1 MLKQNVAL
9 LVIESSSDLTAL
21 IGSWRGHVKGC
32 HGNSCSIL
40 DLEGASPSASNPVG
54 CLWSSFTGKSRQPQL
69 GGRLLN
75 IKPQFIGAVLSVL
88 ALTGLGITATT
99 ARAQDAHEDLTSCP
113 GSAPEP
119 GQSAAWSVAF
129 CNRTGHDIVIEF
141 HDNDCPAKD
150 WSRRGDVYQR
160 TLRRGESKSL
170 PLCYANEPPA
180 KKPAPGTPTV
190 RIPGGKGVTTTWTVV
205 GDCGDRSKP
214 LNLDA
219 RSFYDRGEYKTG
231 IILLQ
236 YPSGASHCTSDASV
250 SAAGPATASSQAST
264 QSPPPAPSAAA
275 ASSYAGAATAP
286 QSAAQAQ
293 TPVATH
299 SPIAAPPAVPP
310 APPAVPRGSGP
321 PTLTAGIVTTG
332 LVQHAVQVFAKGGA
346 GYKCNFNLALTFT
359 DGAGW
364 NDKTKVD
371 ITGNDEQVP
380 IVTRKY
386 LKSVSEVKITSN
398 SCAPL

>member
-1 MLKQNVAL
+1 
-9 LVIESSSDLTAL
+9 
-21 IGSWRGHVKGC
+21 
-32 HGNSCSIL
+32 
-40 DLEGASPSASNPVG
+40 
-54 CLWSSFTGKSRQPQL
+54 
-69 GGRLLN
+69 
-75 IKPQFIGAVLSVL
+75 
-88 ALTGLGITATT
+88 
-99 ARAQDAHEDLTSCP
+99 
-113 GSAPEP
+113 
-119 GQSAAWSVAF
+119 
-129 CNRTGHDIVIEF
+129 VIEF

-150 WSRRGDVYQR
+150 WGRRGDVYQR

-180 KKPAPGTPTV
+180 KKAAPGTPTL
-190 RIPGGKGVTTTWTVV
+190 RIPGGKGVTTTWNVV
-205 GDCGDRSKP
+205 GDCGDRSKS

-219 RSFYDRGEYKTG
+219 RTFYDRGEYKTG

-250 SAAGPATASSQAST
+250 SAASAASASSQAS
-264 QSPPPAPSAAA
+264 PPPAAAA
-275 ASSYAGAATAP
+275 TYAGSATA
-286 QSAAQAQ
+286 QQAAQAQ
-293 TPVATH
+293 PPVATH
-299 SPIAAPPAVPP
+299 SPIAAPPAAPP
-310 APPAVPRGSGP
+310 AAPAVPRGNGP
-321 PTLTAGIVTTG
+321 PILTAVIDTKG
-332 LVQHAVQVFAKGGA
+332 LVQHSVQVFAQGGT

-398 SCAPL
+398 SCAPM